1 MLKKHSCQ
9 YSIIYEVDFEDGGYI
24 ASVPS
29 LPGCHTQ
36 GDSLEEAEKNIK
48 EAIEVYLA
56 SLKKS
61 RSSVPEEEKI
71 YHGTVE
77 VLLPA

>member
-1 MLKKHSCQ
+1 MLKKKNYQ
-9 YSIIYEVDFEDGGYI
+9 YSVIYEVDFEDGGYI
-24 ASVPS
+24 ASIPS

-36 GDSLEEAEKNIK
+36 GDTLEEAEKNIK
-48 EAIEVYLA
+48 EATEVYLT
-56 SLKKS
+56 SLKKM
-61 RSSVPEEEKI
+61 RASVPEEEKI